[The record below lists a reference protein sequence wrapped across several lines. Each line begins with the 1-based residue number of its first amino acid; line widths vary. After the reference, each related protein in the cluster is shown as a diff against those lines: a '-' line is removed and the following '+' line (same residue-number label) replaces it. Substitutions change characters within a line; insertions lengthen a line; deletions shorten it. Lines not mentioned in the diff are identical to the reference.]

1 MPGFAF
7 DELMLNQVKILLGSV
22 SRFLNTS
29 SNSLLKLYKVLT
41 SAKLYT
47 SDNVI
52 TINKPSDLNQLPN
65 NSRLKDLGFDV
76 STQTATQKTNLSL
89 VKHSIEKTILLNF
102 VNLFTFPCSK
112 IVAMLTTP
120 NFDCRLTKTVWLTWG
135 LLVWMLL
142 RPSLKVGDTI
152 LQLLEI
158 LKLRFS

>member
-102 VNLFTFPCSK
+102 VNLFTFPC
-112 IVAMLTTP
+112 P
-120 NFDCRLTKTVWLTWG
+120 RL
-135 LLVWMLL
+135 
-142 RPSLKVGDTI
+142 
-152 LQLLEI
+152 
-158 LKLRFS
+158 